1 MYLLATAFSM
11 GFLVGP
17 GINQFAEV
25 KPELLTQAGLY
36 AMTAF
41 GGFSAVSLFS

>member
-1 MYLLATAFSM
+1 M

-17 GINQFAEV
+17 GINQFAAV

-36 AMTAF
+36 ATGAF
-41 GGFSAVSLFS
+41 GSFSAVSVFS